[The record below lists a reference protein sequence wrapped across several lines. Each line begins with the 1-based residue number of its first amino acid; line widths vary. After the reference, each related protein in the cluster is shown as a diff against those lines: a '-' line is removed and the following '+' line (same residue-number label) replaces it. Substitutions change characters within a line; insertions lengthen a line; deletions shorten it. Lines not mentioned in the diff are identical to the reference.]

1 MIALPALDQTD
12 KAGDSMSRLTEQ
24 EQQEVFRLF
33 EADKQL
39 SDRYRF
45 LLFEDK
51 REIELVW
58 NGKTSEV
65 FKIVLPFQTI
75 DQLDEPRTKSPG

>member
-1 MIALPALDQTD
+1 MIALPTLDQTD

-33 EADKQL
+33 EADKRL

-51 REIELVW
+51 REIELV
-58 NGKTSEV
+58 
-65 FKIVLPFQTI
+65 
-75 DQLDEPRTKSPG
+75 